1 MGVVAAVLA
10 IGFTRASSGHSIAAP
25 SAPAPAAS
33 ASAAPQG
40 PHSSAL
46 ASPVEVNLHRLD
58 HSQGATQGPK
68 PRKHPQGDDSFGRE
82 KPEPS
87 HNSPFT
93 GDQSPGPGG
102 PSTLAISAG
111 TGFDGINNA
120 ESACGCLPPDGAVA
134 AGPNH
139 LVAAV
144 NTAFKVWNKSGTL
157 LAGPTSLSTLFS
169 SNSGCLAT
177 VSDPFAEYD
186 SAAGRFVLGALT
198 YVSSGTSA
206 ICVAVSRTGDPTGNW
221 FVYAFT
227 VTPANDLLDFPH
239 IAIGSD
245 AIFLSGN
252 QYPHNNTFTAARVY
266 AYNKAQMY
274 AGQA

>member
-1 MGVVAAVLA
+1 
-10 IGFTRASSGHSIAAP
+10 
-25 SAPAPAAS
+25 
-33 ASAAPQG
+33 
-40 PHSSAL
+40 
-46 ASPVEVNLHRLD
+46 
-58 HSQGATQGPK
+58 
-68 PRKHPQGDDSFGRE
+68 
-82 KPEPS
+82 
-87 HNSPFT
+87 
-93 GDQSPGPGG
+93 

-274 AGQA
+274 AGQAASSVFYEIGNNSANNLADTLTPARGMQAAGTEYFIAADNCSACSNISVWKWTNPFGASSFTLQGGVS